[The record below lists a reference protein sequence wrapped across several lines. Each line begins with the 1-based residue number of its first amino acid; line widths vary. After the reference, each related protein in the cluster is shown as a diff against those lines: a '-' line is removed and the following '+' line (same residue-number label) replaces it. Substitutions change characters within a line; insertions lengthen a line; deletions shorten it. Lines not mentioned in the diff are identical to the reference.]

1 MPFIRSHVP
10 INAHSG
16 QGKYERVRFNW
27 DIPPATFISKNGI
40 SETDG
45 KHMGI
50 LPELDPGQSLSH
62 ISGSSNAEAQLGSIW
77 GTGPKVY
84 NEDQR
89 HVLFYQV

>member
-27 DIPPATFISKNGI
+27 DIPPATFTSKNGI

-62 ISGSSNAEAQLGSIW
+62 ISGSSNAEAQLGSI
-77 GTGPKVY
+77 
-84 NEDQR
+84 
-89 HVLFYQV
+89 